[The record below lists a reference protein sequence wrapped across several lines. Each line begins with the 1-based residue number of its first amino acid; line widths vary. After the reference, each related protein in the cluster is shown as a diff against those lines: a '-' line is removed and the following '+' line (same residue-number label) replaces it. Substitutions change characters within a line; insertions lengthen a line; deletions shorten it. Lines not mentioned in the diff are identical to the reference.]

1 MYSGKT
7 LFTMCAHGDTFLFKA
22 SVLSSN
28 VFPVTLVSTTVSL
41 LPSQLDVMFVEN
53 RGLLIGSLTTIVLL
67 LLLISVGI
75 AIIFIY
81 LINKMKRKRTLEVE
95 K

>member
-1 MYSGKT
+1 MYY
-7 LFTMCAHGDTFLFKA
+7 LPC
-22 SVLSSN
+22 VLT
-28 VFPVTLVSTTVSL
+28 VTLVPISL
-41 LPSQLDVMFVEN
+41 LPSQLDVIFVEN

>member
-1 MYSGKT
+1 
-7 LFTMCAHGDTFLFKA
+7 MCAHGDTFRFKVSA
-22 SVLSSN
+22 LSSI
-28 VFPVTLVSTTVSL
+28 VFPVTLVPTTVSL

-67 LLLISVGI
+67 LILISVGI